1 MNASNWSVEYSCPQC
16 GGPIS
21 LEETD
26 RLVTCPFCRTRVYL
40 VAEDSF
46 RYLLPPAE
54 GISEPLHFIPYWRLK
69 GLTFLFQPTGIAARF
84 TDASFLSLRHRGL
97 PPSLGLRPQAM
108 KLQFVT
114 SRVSG
119 RFLSSDRTIRDFLPL
134 LAAQDGNAAA
144 LRAFVGETLSRIYA
158 PFYFRDGRLYD
169 ALLKRAVP
177 TATDLDPSA
186 IEGAPEISPWNVSF
200 VSTLCPSCGWDLQG
214 EKDALVLVCRN
225 CGSLWQCRRAG
236 LEMIPFASLAD
247 GPAPLHYLPFW
258 RMKVRMEG
266 LELSSLADLVRIANL
281 PRAIS
286 PELRHTPIYFW
297 SPAFKIN
304 PAQFLRWGRQMT
316 IAQPSGE
323 SPDHLPEGTLYPVTL
338 PVTEALEGIRV
349 TLFGIATNKRQAL
362 SVLPGI
368 RIFPEESLLVYH
380 PFHPGSRELV
390 HSRMGL
396 TVDRTAMSYSTQL

>member
-1 MNASNWSVEYSCPQC
+1 
-16 GGPIS
+16 
-21 LEETD
+21 
-26 RLVTCPFCRTRVYL
+26 VYL

-54 GISEPLHFIPYWRLK
+54 GISQPLHFIPYWRLK

-119 RFLSSDRTIRDFLPL
+119 RFLSSEPDDPGFPASAGGSGWKCRGP
-134 LAAQDGNAAA
+134 A
-144 LRAFVGETLSRIYA
+144 AFVGETVSRIYA

-236 LEMIPFASLAD
+236 LERIPFASLAD

-286 PELRHTPIYFW
+286 PELRNTPIYFW
-297 SPAFKIN
+297 SPAFQDQPGPVSPLGPQMN
-304 PAQFLRWGRQMT
+304 DRPAVG
-316 IAQPSGE
+316 
-323 SPDHLPEGTLYPVTL
+323 
-338 PVTEALEGIRV
+338 
-349 TLFGIATNKRQAL
+349 GIAG
-362 SVLPGI
+362 SSPG
-368 RIFPEESLLVYH
+368 RH
-380 PFHPGSRELV
+380 P
-390 HSRMGL
+390 L
-396 TVDRTAMSYSTQL
+396 TR